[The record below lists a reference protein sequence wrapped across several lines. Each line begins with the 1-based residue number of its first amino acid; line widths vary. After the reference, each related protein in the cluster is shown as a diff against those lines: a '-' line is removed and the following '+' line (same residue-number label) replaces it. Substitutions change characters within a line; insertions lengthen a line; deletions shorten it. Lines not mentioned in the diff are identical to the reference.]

1 MSAEHLSTLERIHA
15 AARDEFL
22 EKGFQEASLRNIVKT
37 AGVTT
42 GAFYGYYGSKAELF
56 RALVG
61 EVYDTILATYQAALD
76 AFASL
81 PLEKQPEQMGK
92 ISRQCMKDMLQY
104 MFAHRDACHL
114 LLRCAEGTKYAFL
127 IDEIVEREVDSTHKY
142 YQTLAQLGQPRPP
155 HRPLAGAHPGHRH
168 DEGLFRDRPPRHA
181 PRRRPA
187 LSGGAERLLHR
198 RLGQDHGAG
207 VSSLCKLRGFCPL
220 VFPRRLVITN

>member
-142 YQTLAQLGQPRPP
+142 YQTLAQLGQPVPP

-187 LSGGAERLLHR
+187 LSGGAE
-198 RLGQDHGAG
+198 
-207 VSSLCKLRGFCPL
+207 
-220 VFPRRLVITN
+220 

>member
-1 MSAEHLSTLERIHA
+1 MSAEHPSTLERIHA

-37 AGVTT
+37 ARVTT

-81 PLEKQPEQMGK
+81 PLEQQPEQMGK

-104 MFAHRDACHL
+104 MFAHRDACH
-114 LLRCAEGTKYAFL
+114 EAFCQ
-127 IDEIVEREVDSTHKY
+127 V
-142 YQTLAQLGQPRPP
+142 P
-155 HRPLAGAHPGHRH
+155 
-168 DEGLFRDRPPRHA
+168 F
-181 PRRRPA
+181 
-187 LSGGAERLLHR
+187 
-198 RLGQDHGAG
+198 
-207 VSSLCKLRGFCPL
+207 
-220 VFPRRLVITN
+220 

>member
-1 MSAEHLSTLERIHA
+1 MEERSTATLEKIQQA
-15 AARDEFL
+15 ALAEFL
-22 EKGFQEASLRNIVKT
+22 DKGFLGASLRQIVKN

-81 PLEKQPEQMGK
+81 PLEQQPEQMGK

-142 YQTLAQLGQPRPP
+142 YQTLAQLGQPVPP
-155 HRPLAGAHPGHRH
+155 IDPWLEHILVTAMMKGYFEIVLHDMPPAAAQRYLEELNDFFSAGWARIM
-168 DEGLFRDRPPRHA
+168 
-181 PRRRPA
+181 
-187 LSGGAERLLHR
+187 
-198 RLGQDHGAG
+198 GQA
-207 VSSLCKLRGFCPL
+207 
-220 VFPRRLVITN
+220 

>member
-1 MSAEHLSTLERIHA
+1 MEERSTATLEKIQQA
-15 AARDEFL
+15 ALAEFL
-22 EKGFQEASLRNIVKT
+22 DKGFLGASLRQIVKN

-61 EVYDTILATYQAALD
+61 EVYDTILATYQATLD

-142 YQTLAQLGQPRPP
+142 YQTLAQLGQPVPP
-155 HRPLAGAHPGHRH
+155 IDPWLEHILVTAMMKGYFEIVLHDMPPAAAQRYLEELNDFFTAGWARIM
-168 DEGLFRDRPPRHA
+168 
-181 PRRRPA
+181 
-187 LSGGAERLLHR
+187 
-198 RLGQDHGAG
+198 GQA
-207 VSSLCKLRGFCPL
+207 
-220 VFPRRLVITN
+220 

>member
-127 IDEIVEREVDSTHKY
+127 IDEIVEREVDSTHTNTTRPWPSWASPSPPIDPWLEHILVTAMMKGY
-142 YQTLAQLGQPRPP
+142 FEIVLHDMPPAAAQRYLEELNDFFTAGWARIMGQ
-155 HRPLAGAHPGHRH
+155 A
-168 DEGLFRDRPPRHA
+168 
-181 PRRRPA
+181 
-187 LSGGAERLLHR
+187 
-198 RLGQDHGAG
+198 
-207 VSSLCKLRGFCPL
+207 
-220 VFPRRLVITN
+220 

>member
-127 IDEIVEREVDSTHKY
+127 IDEIVEREVDSTQKY
-142 YQTLAQLGQPRPP
+142 YQTLAQLGQPVPP
-155 HRPLAGAHPGHRH
+155 IDPWLEHILVTAMMKGYFEIVLHDMPPAAAQRYLEELNDFFTAGWARIM
-168 DEGLFRDRPPRHA
+168 
-181 PRRRPA
+181 
-187 LSGGAERLLHR
+187 
-198 RLGQDHGAG
+198 GQA
-207 VSSLCKLRGFCPL
+207 
-220 VFPRRLVITN
+220 

>member
-1 MSAEHLSTLERIHA
+1 MSAEYLSTLERIHA

-81 PLEKQPEQMGK
+81 PLEQQPEQMGK

-104 MFAHRDACHL
+104 MFAHRDASPL
-114 LLRCAEGTKYAFL
+114 KPADDAVRLDSTGRYIEDV

-142 YQTLAQLGQPRPP
+142 YQTLAQLGQPVPP
-155 HRPLAGAHPGHRH
+155 IDPWLEHILVTAMMKGYFEIVLHDMPPAAAQRYLEELNDFFTAGWARIM
-168 DEGLFRDRPPRHA
+168 
-181 PRRRPA
+181 
-187 LSGGAERLLHR
+187 
-198 RLGQDHGAG
+198 GQA
-207 VSSLCKLRGFCPL
+207 
-220 VFPRRLVITN
+220 